1 MKFSLCVPYLDAL
14 MSHRGPLLLVFIL
27 TGALLVVLPAATVT
41 MPVGEVLPG
50 MQGTGI
56 TVFQGNQRSEFS
68 VEIIGVLE
76 NSLGPR
82 RNLIL
87 ARLEGGPLAE
97 SGVIQGM
104 SGSPVY
110 VDGRLLGAV
119 SYSMGSF
126 AKDAIAGITP
136 IAEMLRDDSG
146 PPARVARAAPRLT
159 LPLASDT
166 LTSLLPNRPTRPD
179 PFAERPGD
187 VSAVVGLPADTAATL
202 GVQLRP
208 IATPLVMT
216 GFSADVIDHI
226 APMFRAAGMV
236 AVVGGAVSQTMP
248 AGPLQPG
255 DAIGVS
261 LIRGDLSM
269 AGTGTV
275 TLVDD
280 GRVHAFGHP
289 FYSLGPT
296 RFPMTRAY
304 IHTVLPSQAISSK
317 ITAVGEVVGTIDQDR
332 STGISGTL
340 GPGPRLVPLHVSLN
354 APDRNRVDTFD
365 FEIVADELFTPLLAY
380 NAMLNTLFTHN
391 REVGSATYRV
401 RGRAELAG
409 HPPVTFEETFSGDA
423 ATVMAALYLGGPVTA
438 LLNNGFEPVT
448 VDGIDVSIT
457 AYDDVRTAELER
469 VWLDDPRPRPGHTV
483 PLRIAVRTHRGDE
496 ITRTIMVDLPATAR
510 GRLQLLVA
518 DGTTLAQQER
528 EQSGQRLQATD
539 LNQLIDALNKTRR
552 NNRLYVQLLR
562 PDAGAVVNGRRLAS
576 LPPSVLSVLG
586 ADPSSGSFTP
596 LRNATVREWSIPLDH
611 VVTGSIV
618 LTIDLGNAP

>member
-1 MKFSLCVPYLDAL
+1 
-14 MSHRGPLLLVFIL
+14 MSYREPLLLALLL
-27 TGALLVVLPAATVT
+27 TAAFLVVLPAATAT
-41 MPVGEVLPG
+41 MPVDEVVVG

-56 TVFQGNQRSEFS
+56 TVFQGTERSEFS

-87 ARLEGGPLAE
+87 ARLEGGPLADA
-97 SGVIQGM
+97 GVIQGM

-126 AKDAIAGITP
+126 SKDTIAGITP
-136 IAEMLRDDSG
+136 IDEMLRDDSG
-146 PPARVARAAPRLT
+146 PPARVARALPRLT

-166 LTSLLPNRPTRPD
+166 LTSLLPNRLTRPD
-179 PFAERPGD
+179 PFAVRPGD
-187 VSAVVGLPADTAATL
+187 ISAVGLPADVAATL

-216 GFSADVIDHI
+216 GFTAHAIDHI

-236 AVVGGAVSQTMP
+236 AVAGGAISAQRMP
-248 AGPLQPG
+248 DAPLQPG

-275 TLVDD
+275 TLVDN

-289 FYSLGPT
+289 FYSLGPA
-296 RFPMTRAY
+296 RFPMTRAF
-304 IHTVLPSQAISSK
+304 IHTVLASQAISSK
-317 ITAVGEVVGTIDQDR
+317 IAAVGEVVGTIDQDR
-332 STGISGTL
+332 STGISGSL

-365 FEIVADELFTPLLAY
+365 FEIIADELFTPLLAY
-380 NAMLNTLFTHN
+380 NAMLNTLFTHS
-391 REVGSATYRV
+391 REVGSATYVV
-401 RGRAELAG
+401 RGRVELAD
-409 HPPVTFEETFSGDA
+409 HPPARFEDTFSGDA
-423 ATVMAALYLGGPVTA
+423 ATVLASLYVSGPLTV
-438 LLNNGFEPVT
+438 LVNNGFEPVR

-483 PLRIAVRTHRGDE
+483 PLRIAVRTYRGDE

-518 DGTTLAQQER
+518 DGTTLAGQER
-528 EQSGQRLQATD
+528 QQSGERLQPTD
-539 LNQLIDALNKTRR
+539 LNHLIDTVNRARR

-562 PDAGAVVNGRRLAS
+562 PDAGAVVNGRRLTS
-576 LPPSVLSVLG
+576 LPPSVLSVLN
-586 ADPSSGSFTP
+586 ADRSNGRVTP
-596 LRNATVREWSIPLDH
+596 LRNAVVREWSIPLDH
-611 VVTGSIV
+611 VVSGLRV
-618 LTIDLGNAP
+618 LTIDLGKKP